1 MQDKV
6 DVIMKVAAL
15 LFMLIGVIM
24 VLGFTFLYF
33 MGFVMSFDAPGS
45 AQDPKAW
52 GTRFLIFLPILIFGI
67 LLIVA
72 LIAFLAGNYKR
83 SAVFSGI
90 PIALGIILI
99 GMVMVSS
106 ARSLVKY
113 KEKRAQ
119 ELRDEKLYPEQH
131 YTRASPSGSG
141 TDTIIVFPSRIV
153 AYRLY
158 TGNPYHW
165 GGPIGDL
172 DESRSTITY
181 EVRTDTK
188 IAVEELEQF
197 VDERGRKLTDVYE
210 IKVDPNPPLTR
221 KID

>member
-1 MQDKV
+1 
-6 DVIMKVAAL
+6 MKIAAL

-52 GTRFLIFLPILIFGI
+52 GTRFLIFLPILVFGI
-67 LLIVA
+67 LLILA
-72 LIAFLAGNYKR
+72 LFAFLAGHYQR
-83 SAVFSGI
+83 SAIFSGI
-90 PIALGIILI
+90 PIALGIVLV
-99 GMVMVSS
+99 GMVMTSS
-106 ARSLVKY
+106 ARSLAKY

-119 ELRDEKLYPEQH
+119 ELRDEKLYPKQH
-131 YTRASPSGSG
+131 YTRPSPSGSG
-141 TDTIIVFPSRIV
+141 TDTIIVFPNRIV

-158 TGNPYHW
+158 TGNPHHW

-172 DESRSTITY
+172 DESRTTITY

-188 IAVEELEQF
+188 ISVEELEQF
-197 VDERGRKLTDVYE
+197 VDESGRKLTDVYK
-210 IKVDPNPPLTR
+210 INVDPNPPLTR